1 MAGALRCRADVE
13 GTDLRLVNELRRWE
27 GFFGNAAPA
36 VVLEFVEPFGIGTWR
51 RTPAQGELKPEAY
64 PGYKAPF
71 IRRPP
76 ELSSGDEAVP
86 QREAVVGLFG
96 LLPLWAKDTKLSRS
110 TYNARSETVATKPS
124 FREAWKRGQHCI
136 VPAAAIYEPD
146 WRSGKHIPTRISRAD
161 GNPMGIAGLWER
173 WKSPAGEEVFS
184 LTMLTVN
191 ADPHSFMRN
200 FHRPEDEKRM
210 VVILD
215 EAHFD
220 AWLDAP
226 ASESM
231 EFMRQFPAE
240 HLVGIPT
247 ASGKALQQSELM
259 G

>member
-1 MAGALRCRADVE
+1 MCSRYRPTDEAVLAQHFMA
-13 GTDLRLVNELRRWE
+13 
-27 GFFGNAAPA
+27 
-36 VVLEFVEPFGIGTWR
+36 TWR
-51 RTPAQGELKPEAY
+51 HAPAQGELKPEAY

-86 QREAVVGLFG
+86 MREAVVGLFG
-96 LLPLWAKDTKLSRS
+96 LLPFWAKDTKLTKS

-146 WRSGKHIPTRISRAD
+146 WRTGKHIPTRISRAD
-161 GNPMGIAGLWER
+161 GNPLGIAGLWER
-173 WKSPAGEEVFS
+173 WKSPAGEEVHS

-191 ADPHSFMRN
+191 ADSHPFMRD

-210 VVILD
+210 VVILH
-215 EAHFD
+215 ESQFD

-226 ASESM
+226 AAESM

-240 HLVGIPT
+240 QLVGVPDP
-247 ASGKALQQSELM
+247 GRKALQQSELM